1 MSAFWSAYWPVF
13 LIAVAIGLVA
23 GIFIFRPRQH
33 VTLSRD
39 TAPVRPHM
47 TAAARGTDPGFEP
60 NKLGEGNGIGDEA
73 AAAASDLVGEFI
85 GAPVHSRLPGS
96 AGIPDDLQRM
106 KGVGP
111 RLAGLLQQ
119 RGIFRFEQLAAME
132 PDEIGQLDDSLGT
145 FKGRLARDRVADQ
158 ARLLAR
164 GDQAGYEA
172 EFGKL

>member
-47 TAAARGTDPGFEP
+47 TAAARGTDPG
-60 NKLGEGNGIGDEA
+60 GEGNGIGDEA

-85 GAPVHSRLPGS
+85 GAPVHARLPGS

-119 RGIFRFEQLAAME
+119 RGIVRFEQLAAME
-132 PDEIGQLDDSLGT
+132 PDEIGRLDDALGS
-145 FKGRLARDRVADQ
+145 FKGRLTKDRVAEQ

>member
-1 MSAFWSAYWPVF
+1 
-13 LIAVAIGLVA
+13 
-23 GIFIFRPRQH
+23 
-33 VTLSRD
+33 
-39 TAPVRPHM
+39 
-47 TAAARGTDPGFEP
+47 
-60 NKLGEGNGIGDEA
+60 
-73 AAAASDLVGEFI
+73 
-85 GAPVHSRLPGS
+85 
-96 AGIPDDLQRM
+96 M